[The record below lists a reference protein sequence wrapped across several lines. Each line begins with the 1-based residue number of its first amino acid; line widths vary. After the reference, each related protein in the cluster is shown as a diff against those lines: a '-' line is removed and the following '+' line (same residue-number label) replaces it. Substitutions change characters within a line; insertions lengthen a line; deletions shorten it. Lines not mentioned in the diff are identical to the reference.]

1 MALTLV
7 HHGAAHV
14 GQAGAAQRLRHVRG
28 RYDLHLQGRAGRGEG
43 RGGSASVAEWNGMG
57 VKRQTGK
64 TQALLAN
71 VSE

>member
-1 MALTLV
+1 MSEW
-7 HHGAAHV
+7 
-14 GQAGAAQRLRHVRG
+14 R
-28 RYDLHLQGRAGRGEG
+28 LHLSTTVPLMSGRLELRSASDTSAADTISIFRAGRGE
-43 RGGSASVAEWNGMG
+43 GGSASVAEWNGMG